1 MPGCPR
7 TLILGRNPHFSQN
20 PHFGKKP
27 THWGKNAD
35 SGRMATWG
43 KTARVGK
50 NRQNSLIAFQL
61 RSILA
66 VWLKN
71 PSVGGHQ
78 WLDQDPPWQAL
89 GEPLKQT

>member
-1 MPGCPR
+1 MLGCPR

-43 KTARVGK
+43 ETAISGE
-50 NRQNSLIAFQL
+50 NRQNSLNRRNWEKPQSALNTAQGGTDGSTL
-61 RSILA
+61 EKSEVRALMHSI
-66 VWLKN
+66 V
-71 PSVGGHQ
+71 
-78 WLDQDPPWQAL
+78 
-89 GEPLKQT
+89 